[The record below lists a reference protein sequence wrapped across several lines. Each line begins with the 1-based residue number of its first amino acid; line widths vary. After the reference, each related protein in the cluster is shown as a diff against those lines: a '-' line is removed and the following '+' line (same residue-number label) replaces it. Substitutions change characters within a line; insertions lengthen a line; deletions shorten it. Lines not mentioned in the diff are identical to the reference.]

1 MVEWVGTGGKEKGR
15 NGTNGKDIL
24 IEVNK
29 DLFRPVDVLYLIGNA
44 EKIKKNLNWQ
54 PTVPIKH
61 LISDMVENDIEL
73 LKKGS

>member
-1 MVEWVGTGGKEKGR
+1 MEWSGTNSRQKGR
-15 NGTNGKDIL
+15 NANNGKDIL

-29 DLFRPVDVLYLIGNA
+29 NLFRPVDVLYLIGDA
-44 EKIKKNLNWQ
+44 SKIKNNLNWEA
-54 PTVPIKH
+54 TVPLKH